1 MKVLGISEFVLMNNL
16 GMVTN
21 RAVRVNVD
29 NNTKRLVLRFPLMLS
44 VLVIMLGTRS
54 IKGLEM
60 KYFYAPD
67 ILL

>member
-29 NNTKRLVLRFPLMLS
+29 NNTKRLVLRFPLM
-44 VLVIMLGTRS
+44 
-54 IKGLEM
+54 
-60 KYFYAPD
+60 
-67 ILL
+67 